1 MKGTKWIAGMN
12 SGLSFWHDKWLNDGS
27 SRNLIEGPFQRGEE
41 DLLLKD
47 VIHHRDW
54 SLGGLSFTLPST
66 IWQKI
71 KVTPFHWLQIVW
83 ITSYELPHLVG
94 ILISKK
100 PTSWLIWTKTTTH
113 TDLLKGSGFGR

>member
-1 MKGTKWIAGMN
+1 MKGTKCIAGMN

-71 KVTPFHWLQIVW
+71 KVTPFPLAANSMDHI
-83 ITSYELPHLVG
+83 I
-94 ILISKK
+94 
-100 PTSWLIWTKTTTH
+100 
-113 TDLLKGSGFGR
+113 